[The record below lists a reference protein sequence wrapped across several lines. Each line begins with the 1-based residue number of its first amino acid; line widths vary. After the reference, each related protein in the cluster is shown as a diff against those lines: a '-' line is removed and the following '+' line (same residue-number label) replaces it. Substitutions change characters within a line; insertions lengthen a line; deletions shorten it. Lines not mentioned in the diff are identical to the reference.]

1 MSVVTKLF
9 LAFGLSAFL
18 LTGCSRISEK
28 DLAVK
33 NGDKYKLYTYWW
45 TPVLNKGDLLG
56 YDIEIFKE
64 TPVWKLAKAV
74 YRQDTLAIIKICQ
87 KDTSLLSVKDDIV
100 GITLLDWAV
109 FNNRYFSAKA
119 LLEAGADPNVHLGG
133 IETPF
138 MTAAD
143 KNETANYT
151 RLLLKH
157 GGNPNDTVQ
166 HKDFF
171 VTPLHVA
178 VSSNLE
184 STKLLVE
191 AGANVNISDS
201 DNSIFSWAA
210 LHGNMNILLYLI
222 QKGADYTQPVHI
234 TDGKPY
240 FAIDRLKNE
249 KFDEGSENDRLRDSL
264 LRFLREHK
272 ADSTNTD
279 IMSKL

>member
-1 MSVVTKLF
+1 MSVVTKFF

-18 LTGCSRISEK
+18 LWGCSRISEK

-33 NGDKYKLYTYWW
+33 NGDKYRRYTYWW
-45 TPVLNKGDLLG
+45 TPVLDKGDLQT

-64 TPVWKLAKAV
+64 TPAWPLAKAV
-74 YRQDTLAIIKICQ
+74 YRQDTLKIAEICL
-87 KDTSLLSVKDDIV
+87 KDKSLLSLKDDIIGMTV
-100 GITLLDWAV
+100 LYWAV
-109 FNNRYFSAKA
+109 VNNRYYSAKA

-138 MTAAD
+138 MIAAD
-143 KNETANYT
+143 NNETANYV

-184 STKLLVE
+184 STKILVE
-191 AGANVNISDS
+191 AGANINVSDS
-201 DNSIFSWAA
+201 ASSILSWSA
-210 LHGNMNILLYLI
+210 LQENIYIIYFLLEN
-222 QKGADYTQPVHI
+222 GADFNTPAWI
-234 TDGKPY
+234 DDGKVS
-240 FAIDRLKNE
+240 FIIDFVKDKKYE
-249 KFDEGSENDRLRDSL
+249 KGTKEYDTWLRIL
-264 LRFLREHK
+264 NFLREHG
-272 ADSTNTD
+272 ADSSD
-279 IMSKL
+279 QG